1 MNIDERLEALTTSL
15 ELNQA
20 QLAALE
26 RKVDSLTNLAAV
38 HEQEWERFRRAMR
51 AGFREFFR
59 DDDNSNGD
67 AQ

>member
-51 AGFREFFR
+51 AGFREFY
-59 DDDNSNGD
+59 DDNSNGD